1 MKTLAALIILWSI
14 LVGIVSAIPN
24 TGVATGITS
33 NGFNSTLTG
42 VTGTDCWIEWGDFP
56 AGENWAT
63 PNATAVAGTVDI
75 PVLGSPIYGGESV
88 YYTGCDLTGCGN
100 EQRVT
105 IAAITPMP
113 TTTFGKPLT
122 NITRSRWDIQ
132 VIMFSLLSGY
142 TTVTPSTV
150 LFGIAFLFLMIGIW
164 MRTKSVRLIAVLG
177 IIISPFIMYT
187 SSGLMLGM
195 PSIGQA
201 VAQGLLAAGLAGVL
215 FSFMRK

>member
-1 MKTLAALIILWSI
+1 MKTIVALVILWI
-14 LVGIVSAIPN
+14 LLVGFVNAIPT
-24 TGVATGITS
+24 TGIATDITS

-42 VTGTDCWIEWGDFP
+42 VTGTECWIMWGDGP
-56 AGENWAT
+56 GLENWAT
-63 PNATAVAGTVDI
+63 PPVTAVAGTAQVS
-75 PVLGSPIYGGESV
+75 VLGSPIYGGESV
-88 YYTGCDLTGCGN
+88 YYQGCDSTGCGN
-100 EQRVT
+100 ERQVT

-113 TTTFGKPLT
+113 TTTFGQPLT
-122 NITRSRWDIQ
+122 NITRSRWDIR
-132 VIMFSLLSGY
+132 VVVFSLWAGY
-142 TTVTPSTV
+142 TTVTPQTV
-150 LFGIAFLFLMIGIW
+150 LIGIAFFFIMIGIW

>member
-1 MKTLAALIILWSI
+1 MKTIAALIISW
-14 LVGIVSAIPN
+14 VVIVMVATAAPT

-33 NGFNSTLTG
+33 NGFNSTLAG
-42 VTGTDCWIEWGDFP
+42 VSGTDCWIEWGDFSG
-56 AGENWAT
+56 GENWAT
-63 PNATAVAGTVDI
+63 PNATAIAGSADI
-75 PVLGSPIYGGESV
+75 SVLGSPIYGGESV
-88 YYTGCDLTGCGN
+88 YFRGCDTTGCGN
-100 EQRVT
+100 ERQVT
-105 IAAITPMP
+105 ISVITPMP

-122 NITRSRWDIQ
+122 NITRSRWDIR
-132 VIMFSLLSGY
+132 VVMFSLLSGY
-142 TTVTPSTV
+142 TTVTPTTV

-201 VAQGLLAAGLAGVL
+201 VAQGLLAAGIAGVL

>member
-1 MKTLAALIILWSI
+1 MKTIAALIISWMLLVSI
-14 LVGIVSAIPN
+14 VNAAPTTGI
-24 TGVATGITS
+24 ATGITS

-42 VTGTDCWIEWGDFP
+42 VTGTDCWIEWGDFS
-56 AGENWAT
+56 GGQNWAT
-63 PNATAVAGTVDI
+63 PNATASAGTADVS
-75 PVLGSPIYGGESV
+75 VLGSPIYGGESV
-88 YYTGCDLTGCGN
+88 YFQGCDLTGCGN
-100 EQRVT
+100 ERQVT
-105 IAAITPMP
+105 ISAVTPMP

-132 VIMFSLLSGY
+132 VVMAGVVSGY
-142 TTVTPSTV
+142 TTVTPATV

-187 SSGLMLGM
+187 SNGLMLGM
-195 PSIGQA
+195 PSIGHA